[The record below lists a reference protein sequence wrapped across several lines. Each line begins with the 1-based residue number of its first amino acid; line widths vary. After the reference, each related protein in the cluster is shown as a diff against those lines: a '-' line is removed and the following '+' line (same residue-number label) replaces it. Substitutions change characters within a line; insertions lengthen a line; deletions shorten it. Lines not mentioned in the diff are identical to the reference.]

1 MPIFY
6 IDPVNGNDTTGVGSQ
21 ATPWKTIE
29 AGATAARI
37 APGDEIRIAKSPD
50 PASLGT
56 ITFTNDSAIA
66 TLATARTMEIDNCES
81 AWSPATNITC
91 NTVNNQYYY
100 CQGTKG
106 AWMQPGSSFATGVM
120 AWKTLA
126 TATDFSAFEKISF
139 FLRTNYNYA
148 ANSLR
153 LDLCSDADGRV
164 PVNSFAL
171 VTYAATGNN
180 QYHVYDNGGPLGSG
194 IRSIAIRALTDPG
207 TNSVYIDN
215 IIATN
220 DISHH
225 TPIGKNDGFWYPI
238 KSISGATIELGYDTS
253 SIVYKGTTAT
263 GAGYYQETNVIGA
276 GANPLR
282 CQESGSA
289 GNITLYRGGWNFT
302 SATQDG
308 VTWYSA
314 QHYHEVD
321 GPSSYAKSYVEF
333 QNFGMVRGDNVFYIQ
348 NNANTDRVSFK
359 NTYAAGG
366 GEGRMF
372 GSYSQSY
379 RCMDCELKGD
389 NYWVMNDST
398 GYGFYLHYSVGNMKV
413 NGNVFIHAG
422 KSAYSHPAYMAGS
435 KNFAFNG
442 NLNILSVGSLCPGVE
457 LDNGSYYFKYIELKN
472 LAKGIST
479 GNGGPVWAEIAEL
492 KADTVTAGFY
502 FGAYYFSFVR
512 VGCLDLVAGNFTAT
526 WASTIH
532 GDDQFGYIDR
542 FDADNR
548 WKALGY
554 RGTISDQITGGQVEA
569 WAYGGSGT
577 CLYFDPSSQTNPLVH
592 KFYIPVEASKNY
604 KVHFWVKKT
613 AAGADCT
620 MTADIHGCGADI
632 TEEAVALTDAW
643 VEYQSSTFT
652 TDMDGFVIVRLKAY
666 DGAVTGDIGV
676 DSIHLEEV

>member
-282 CQESGSA
+282 CQESGSE
-289 GNITLYRGGWNFT
+289 GNITLYRGGGILHPRRRTGSPGIPRSITMKWTARALTRKAMSNSRI
-302 SATQDG
+302 SA
-308 VTWYSA
+308 WSA
-314 QHYHEVD
+314 
-321 GPSSYAKSYVEF
+321 GTMFFIFRTMRTRTGSPLRTL
-333 QNFGMVRGDNVFYIQ
+333 MLP
-348 NNANTDRVSFK
+348 
-359 NTYAAGG
+359 
-366 GEGRMF
+366 GEGRA
-372 GSYSQSY
+372 GCSAPIRS
-379 RCMDCELKGD
+379 L
-389 NYWVMNDST
+389 T
-398 GYGFYLHYSVGNMKV
+398 G
-413 NGNVFIHAG
+413 A
-422 KSAYSHPAYMAGS
+422 
-435 KNFAFNG
+435 
-442 NLNILSVGSLCPGVE
+442 
-457 LDNGSYYFKYIELKN
+457 
-472 LAKGIST
+472 
-479 GNGGPVWAEIAEL
+479 WIA
-492 KADTVTAGFY
+492 
-502 FGAYYFSFVR
+502 S
-512 VGCLDLVAGNFTAT
+512 
-526 WASTIH
+526 
-532 GDDQFGYIDR
+532 
-542 FDADNR
+542 
-548 WKALGY
+548 
-554 RGTISDQITGGQVEA
+554 
-569 WAYGGSGT
+569 
-577 CLYFDPSSQTNPLVH
+577 
-592 KFYIPVEASKNY
+592 
-604 KVHFWVKKT
+604 
-613 AAGADCT
+613 
-620 MTADIHGCGADI
+620 
-632 TEEAVALTDAW
+632 
-643 VEYQSSTFT
+643 
-652 TDMDGFVIVRLKAY
+652 
-666 DGAVTGDIGV
+666 
-676 DSIHLEEV
+676 